1 MEEGYTHCF
10 FVAGGNIMHL
20 LNSVRDKFT
29 CVPFV
34 HEFGAAV
41 AAEYFTATS
50 GDPKRKAFVLVTAG
64 PGFTNTL
71 TAIASAWT
79 ESRELLVIGGQVKSS
94 DLARGEVRQRGI
106 QEINGL
112 DLAAPICK
120 AVLKI
125 EAPVAK
131 NSFVQSVRIGS
142 TDRKGPVF
150 IEICLDAQGAIVDLE
165 DLERELEEGMPVAQ
179 QPSNH
184 LLEDSLA
191 AIKAARRPVLL
202 IGGGCDYSN
211 VLSIREQL
219 SNLGIPIM
227 TTWNGSD
234 RVSSEDKNYFG
245 RPNTWGQRYSNV
257 ILQQSDLLIAVGTRL
272 GIQQTGFAWE
282 EFIPVGDIIQIDID
296 EKELSK
302 GHPDVKY
309 PIQMDSFEYL
319 EKMIDLEVDSER
331 YSDWLLSCGEIQK
344 ELPTLET
351 GNVTGQGF
359 IDPFKL
365 MAKVSSLVAPDAVV
379 IPCSSGGAFTSA
391 MQSFNLRGQQRMLTN
406 KGMAS
411 MGYGLSGAIGASLA
425 HMRTNTYLFE
435 GDGGFAQNIQE
446 LGTMV
451 ANSLPIKIFV
461 LANSGYA
468 SIRMT
473 QRNYFNG
480 AWVGCDAETGL
491 GLPEWE
497 LLAASYKIPYVRITP
512 EVFGSDEFAAL
523 INQPG
528 PVFFEVPIDPEQT
541 YFPKIASKVMP
552 DGSMRSNPLHEMEP
566 ALTVELKDKVFK
578 YLDQASKQGEKSEQ
592 N

>member
-1 MEEGYTHCF
+1 MKYSDVLSKWLLKEGYTHCF

-20 LNSVRDKFT
+20 LNSVREKFT

-50 GDPKRKAFVLVTAG
+50 GDPRRKAFVLVTAG

-94 DLARGEVRQRGI
+94 DLSRGEVRQRGI
-106 QEINGL
+106 QEINGA

-120 AVLKI
+120 AVLQI
-125 EAPVAK
+125 DAPVAK
-131 NSFVQSVRIGS
+131 NSFVQALRIGS
-142 TDRKGPVF
+142 MDRKGPVF

-165 DLERELEEGMPVAQ
+165 ELESNFEEEMPIAQ
-179 QPSNH
+179 KPSKF
-184 LLEDSLA
+184 LLDDSLA
-191 AIKAARRPVLL
+191 AIRAARRPVLL
-202 IGGGCDYSN
+202 IGGGCDYSQ
-211 VLSIREQL
+211 VVSIREKL

-234 RVSSEDKNYFG
+234 RISSEDENYFG

-282 EFIPVGDIIQIDID
+282 EFIPVGEIIQIDID

-302 GHPDVKY
+302 GHPKVQY
-309 PIQMDSFEYL
+309 PIQMDSIKYL
-319 EKMIDLEVDSER
+319 EKLVGCELNPER
-331 YSDWLLSCGEIQK
+331 YSDWLLFCRQIQK
-344 ELPTLET
+344 ELPTIET
-351 GNVTGQGF
+351 GNFTGQGF
-359 IDPFKL
+359 IDPFRL
-365 MAKVSSLVAPDAVV
+365 MTKVSSLVAPDAVV
-379 IPCSSGGAFTSA
+379 IPCSSGGAFTVA
-391 MQSFNLRGQQRMLTN
+391 MQSFNLRGRQRMLTN

-425 HMRTNTYLFE
+425 NMGTNTYLFE

-446 LGTMV
+446 LGTMI

-473 QRNYFNG
+473 QRTYFNG

-491 GLPEWE
+491 GLPEWK
-497 LLAASYKIPYVRITP
+497 LLAASYNIPYVLITP
-512 EVFGSDEFAAL
+512 EVFDGDDFAKM
-523 INQPG
+523 INQNG
-528 PVFFEVPIDPEQT
+528 PTFFEVPTDPEQT
-541 YFPKIASKVMP
+541 YFPKIASKVKP
-552 DGSMRSNPLHEMEP
+552 DGSMKSNPLHLMDP
-566 ALTVELKDKVFK
+566 SLDVELARIVIR
-578 YLDQASKQGEKSEQ
+578 YLD
-592 N
+592 